1 MRFHSRSIRLI
12 PVVLA
17 LIIGSLLLT
26 VVSASAETC
35 CACGHACASGVAD
48 WVACYQLC
56 QSQGDFFVNFHDDV
70 GCSSIK
76 ACEQGACCD
85 RKPECKEMT
94 RLGCAV
100 DAAGKGFLPGKTCA
114 DCPAKK
120 PQTQIMVVG
129 QQLIQMEDGSLQ
141 SRTYYVIIEM
151 ARLTKDSGYKGYV
164 IKAPRTVVPD
174 EHGDVPPEQFG
185 DVEAG
190 RVTREELSDD
200 QWKQVK
206 HVLDGLGLNPGSAL
220 GGILEDVEP
229 EAEASVEEAEM
240 ANVSAPAEIPDP
252 EETAGENLSFSYW
265 EIHRQDALLSSPL
278 MTIAGPL
285 SEISVSTND
294 ATTSVVVEAFYT
306 KSFRLP
312 DSPEGVTW
320 FSSYDSDSPSPV
332 YVFPG
337 LDGLSPEG
345 VLGGSLSLSF
355 DEQENAC
362 TSTHWDLNGEM
373 HSAERSVDIA
383 IGEDVRLALVCSSD
397 EGYASIVPEEIRDCA
412 RYLAWHSGHRHI
424 THRDERW
431 SVRENAPREMCDVC
445 GAPMC
450 VVCMEYDLETYHTRP
465 GVTSSQRSC
474 LRTVERYL
482 RTATREKSEVLA
494 AVYWEAYWD
503 GRHNRNRP

>member
-1 MRFHSRSIRLI
+1 MRFHSRSIRSI
-12 PVVLA
+12 PIILA
-17 LIIGSLLLT
+17 FIIGSLLLT
-26 VVSASAETC
+26 VASASAETC

-48 WVACYQLC
+48 WAACYQLC
-56 QSQGDFFVNFHDDV
+56 QGQGDFFVNFHDDV

-120 PQTQIMVVG
+120 PQTQITVVG
-129 QQLIQMEDGSLQ
+129 QQLIQMEDGTLQ

-151 ARLTKDSGYKGYV
+151 SRLSKDAGYKGYV
-164 IKAPRTVVPD
+164 IKVPRHVVPD

-185 DVEAG
+185 DVQAG

-206 HVLDGLGLNPGSAL
+206 RILDGLGLNPGSGL
-220 GGILEDVEP
+220 GEILEGVEP
-229 EAEASVEEAEM
+229 EAEALVEEAEM
-240 ANVSAPAEIPDP
+240 ANISAPAEIPDP
-252 EETAGENLSFSYW
+252 EDPAGENLSLSYW
-265 EIHRQDALLSSPL
+265 EIRRQDALLSLPL
-278 MTIAGPL
+278 MTIVGPL

-294 ATTSVVVEAFYT
+294 ATTSVVLEAFYT

-312 DSPEGVTW
+312 DL
-320 FSSYDSDSPSPV
+320 PSPV

-337 LDGLSPEG
+337 LDGLSPES
-345 VLGGSLSLSF
+345 VLGGSLTLSF
-355 DEQENAC
+355 DEQEDAC
-362 TSTHWDLNGEM
+362 TSTHWELDGET
-373 HSAERSVDIA
+373 HSAERSVDVA
-383 IGEDVRLALVCSSD
+383 VGEDVRLTLVCSSD
-397 EGYASIVPEEIRDCA
+397 EDYASIIPEDVQVCA
-412 RYLAWHSGHRHI
+412 RALAWESGHRHI

-431 SVRENAPREMCDVC
+431 SVRERSPREMCDAC

-450 VVCMEYDLETYHTRP
+450 VVCMEYDLDTYH
-465 GVTSSQRSC
+465 
-474 LRTVERYL
+474 
-482 RTATREKSEVLA
+482 
-494 AVYWEAYWD
+494 WEAYWD
-503 GRHNRNRP
+503 GRHNRNQP